1 MEKAPILARDPRR
14 WNQATGPISAT
25 ICSVLE
31 PGWKPS
37 TPGFWQ
43 TPSYSGQAQ
52 IIDSFF
58 QDMEMQTWKRAA
70 GHSLSAGMEKR
81 YHHRLCQEGQ
91 VSADQRGKIHGCTC
105 AGLSCFWSHQR
116 TSLACRWIYSQPTF
130 LCTLRSESLG
140 HQEAPDEVWLP
151 TVLVPA
157 CTRRTG
163 RTPQFVAA
171 DLAWASSKLICFC
184 FRRARAS
191 SSCFLSLRN
200 CLRSFLMSGLS
211 SSSCFSSW
219 AANSASFSF
228 VDFSF
233 GTVLTAF
240 VPRVSFFLLVSRPIH
255 GILEKLLFHS

>member
-1 MEKAPILARDPRR
+1 MQDELIGAKTHDEGHTPCSSLRPHRARSVHHTSKCDAKNLKLGTVMGKTRACAVP
-14 WNQATGPISAT
+14 QSHGSSAKSE
-25 ICSVLE
+25 CHKLPPELDKSASVSQCGEVSMSTQGAEFVRSCGKGSHFGKRPPTLE
-31 PGWKPS
+31 PSNRSNLCHHLLGVGAGLEAEE
-37 TPGFWQ
+37 TRFLADARA
-43 TPSYSGQAQ
+43 TLEQAQ

-70 GHSLSAGMEKR
+70 GLSLSAGMEKR

-91 VSADQRGKIHGCTC
+91 VSADERGKIHGCTC

-163 RTPQFVAA
+163 RTP
-171 DLAWASSKLICFC
+171 
-184 FRRARAS
+184 
-191 SSCFLSLRN
+191 
-200 CLRSFLMSGLS
+200 
-211 SSSCFSSW
+211 
-219 AANSASFSF
+219 
-228 VDFSF
+228 
-233 GTVLTAF
+233 
-240 VPRVSFFLLVSRPIH
+240 
-255 GILEKLLFHS
+255 